1 MWNRLQSQN
10 TDHLWAKKKRPSTW
24 KGAGNVL
31 FLQKTNQPE
40 ARKTYYHLGELGGG
54 GRGCNMCTYAFS
66 CVLNLLSQQKSKN
79 SIKKRTEGTAG
90 NVWGQQLRI
99 NEQRARN
106 CQEGQ
111 VCLQIQT

>member
-1 MWNRLQSQN
+1 MWNRLQNQN
-10 TDHLWAKKKRPSTW
+10 TDHLWAKKWPSTL

-31 FLQKTNQPE
+31 FLQKTKQPE
-40 ARKTYYHLGELGGG
+40 ARKIYYHLGELGVGVWGG
-54 GRGCNMCTYAFS
+54 NMYIHAFS
-66 CVLNLLSQQKSKN
+66 CVLNLLSQQKRRN
-79 SIKKRTEGTAG
+79 SIQKRREGTAG